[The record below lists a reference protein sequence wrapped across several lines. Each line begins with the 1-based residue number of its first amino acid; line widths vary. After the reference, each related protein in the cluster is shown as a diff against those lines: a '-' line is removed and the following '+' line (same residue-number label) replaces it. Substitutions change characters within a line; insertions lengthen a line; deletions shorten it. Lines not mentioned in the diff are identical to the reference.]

1 MFMRSPFVL
10 NLIKWKCFKSIL
22 KFHLIIILKSVS
34 NIFKITFKTPL
45 SHGEK
50 ESNNLSKI

>member
-45 SHGEK
+45 SRGEK